1 MKRLLLTAM
10 ARSPLAIR
18 ADHAPD
24 GSATALTIPGSTL
37 LGSLASAHRTLWPE
51 KEGEFQRLFLQERVW
66 YPQLY
71 PAFFESKHD
80 RGHQKTSEPVQPLPR
95 TAQSC
100 KRFGGFT
107 SPAGKHEDEEP
118 HGIRDTLL
126 DHAIFALLERQ
137 GATIPACLKP
147 LKKHLSCVCGQA
159 LEHISGFYRGARE
172 NSKDRL
178 LASSLRQLQTR
189 VGINRTW
196 GVVEESILYNREVFA
211 DGMTFWGELKFPG
224 DDGESLRAGLEGLL
238 QAASLAQTKE
248 EREEKTGLL
257 HLGTGRT
264 RGLGAIATRVFRPL
278 SDDIDR
284 ESLAGR
290 LRAFDTELRT
300 RAGGY
305 QAQVPAACYFAVTLT
320 SPAILRDAHLRHQ
333 RSLDAFTLEQA
344 LKLAPGTLTRL
355 YQATGLVRVQG
366 WNELWGTPRPVDFAL
381 EAGSVFLFASALNQ
395 EQLLDPLYTLEE
407 QGLGTRRA
415 EGFGRL
421 SISDPFHLEGELR

>member
-24 GSATALTIPGSTL
+24 GSATALIIPGSTL
-37 LGSLASAHRTLWPE
+37 LGALASAHRTLWPRE
-51 KEGEFQRLFLQERVW
+51 EDEFQCLFLQERVW

-100 KRFGGFT
+100 KHFGGFT

-118 HGIRDTLL
+118 HGVRDTLL
-126 DHAIFALLERQ
+126 DHATFTLLERQ
-137 GATIPACLKP
+137 GAPISACLKP
-147 LKKHLSCVCGQA
+147 LKEHQSCACGQS
-159 LEHISGFYRGARE
+159 LEHISGFYRCARE
-172 NSKDRL
+172 DASDRL

-189 VGINRTW
+189 TGINRTW
-196 GVVEESILYNREVFA
+196 GVVEESILYNREIFA
-211 DGMTFWGELKFPG
+211 DGMTFWGELRFPG
-224 DDGESLRAGLEGLL
+224 DDGEILRIALERLL
-238 QAASLAQTKE
+238 EAAALAPTKE

-257 HLGTGRT
+257 RLGTGRT
-264 RGLGAIATRVFRPL
+264 RGLGAIATRVSRPL
-278 SDDIDR
+278 PDEVGR
-284 ESLAGR
+284 ASLAGR
-290 LRAFDTELRT
+290 LADFDAELRT
-300 RAGGY
+300 KAGAY
-305 QAQVPAACYFAVTLT
+305 QARTPAACYFAVTLT
-320 SPAILRDAHLRHQ
+320 SPAILRDAHFRHQ
-333 RSLDAFTLEQA
+333 QSLDAFTLEQA
-344 LKLAPGTLTRL
+344 LKLAPRTLTRL
-355 YQATGLVRVQG
+355 YQVTGLVRVQG

-381 EAGSVFLFASALNQ
+381 EVGSVFLFASSLSQ
-395 EQLLDPLYTLEE
+395 EQLLAPLYELEE
-407 QGLGTRRA
+407 QGLGSRRV